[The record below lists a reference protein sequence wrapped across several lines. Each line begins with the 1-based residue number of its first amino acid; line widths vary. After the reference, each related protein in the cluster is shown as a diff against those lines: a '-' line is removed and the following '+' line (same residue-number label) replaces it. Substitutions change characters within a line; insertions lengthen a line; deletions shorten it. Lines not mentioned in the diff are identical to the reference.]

1 MDFSEALQTNI
12 QVGDNISYGV
22 SSANIKYA
30 KRRERASCTYINCGY
45 LSNKFIFPPTLREPS
60 LFNTISRHSF
70 DTLVTGMHLQ
80 RLHICCGSTHL
91 SSWSCCLLPVLIE
104 VFHLGIWPRQ
114 KDFWRLKTWVRSRRD
129 RCLICGVLWSS
140 NKRSSLPLPSL

>member
-22 SSANIKYA
+22 SQISNMQK
-30 KRRERASCTYINCGY
+30 RERASCTYINCGY
-45 LSNKFIFPPTLREPS
+45 LSNKFIFPPALREPS

-80 RLHICCGSTHL
+80 RLHIYAVAART
-91 SSWSCCLLPVLIE
+91 
-104 VFHLGIWPRQ
+104 
-114 KDFWRLKTWVRSRRD
+114 
-129 RCLICGVLWSS
+129 
-140 NKRSSLPLPSL
+140 